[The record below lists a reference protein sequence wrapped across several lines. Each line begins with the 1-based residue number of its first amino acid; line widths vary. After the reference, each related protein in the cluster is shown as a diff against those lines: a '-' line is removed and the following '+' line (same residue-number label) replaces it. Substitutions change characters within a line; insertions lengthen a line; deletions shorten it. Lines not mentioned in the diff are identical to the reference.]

1 MMTKFGRSMK
11 ILVVGSGGREHAL
24 VWKLA
29 QSPKA
34 EKIYVAP
41 GNAGIARLSETIPI
55 EVDDLNSL
63 ADFALK
69 KGIDLTVVGPELPL
83 TLGIVD
89 VFEEKGL
96 RIFGPNKEAAEI
108 EGSKAFAKNFMEQN
122 HIPTARFK
130 VFTSHLEAIDFAGS
144 ASMPVVIKA
153 DGLAAGKGTMAVNSP
168 GEAREK
174 IEEIMVE
181 RVFGEAGSKILI
193 EEFLVGEEVTVMAFT
208 DGERVIPMV
217 SAQDHKRIG
226 EGDTGLNTGGMGAYA
241 PTSIVSSKM
250 MKRITEE
257 ILEPTV
263 RGLARQG
270 RKYTGVLYTGII
282 ITDRGPKVLEYN
294 CRFGDPETQAV
305 LPLLESD
312 LVDIF
317 LDIADSYLNIDEI
330 KWKEAYAACVV
341 LASRGYPVTSEKNV
355 PIEGLESPEDENCVV
370 FHSGTA
376 KRDGR
381 LVTNGGRVLGVT
393 AVDSSIKGA
402 IARAYERVE
411 RIRFD
416 GMQFRRD
423 IGWRAGKVDSSY
435 F

>member
-1 MMTKFGRSMK
+1 MK

-24 VWKLA
+24 VWKLS
-29 QSPKA
+29 QSPTA

-41 GNAGIARLSETIPI
+41 GNAGIEGLAETVPI
-55 EVDDLNSL
+55 SMDNLNSL
-63 ADFALK
+63 ADFAEQK
-69 KGIDLTVVGPELPL
+69 KIDLTVVGPELPL

-89 VFEEKGL
+89 IFEKRGL

-108 EGSKAFAKNFMEQN
+108 EGSKAFAKDFMEKF

-130 VFTSHLEAIDFAGS
+130 VFTSHLEAIDFAKS
-144 ASMPVVIKA
+144 ANFPLVIKA
-153 DGLAAGKGTMAVNSP
+153 DGLAAGKGTAVVNNP
-168 GEAREK
+168 DEAREK

-181 RVFGEAGSKILI
+181 RVFGEAGSKLLI

-241 PTSIVSSKM
+241 PTSIVSQKM
-250 MKRITEE
+250 ITRITEE
-257 ILEPTV
+257 ILEPTI
-263 RGLARQG
+263 RGLAEQG

-294 CRFGDPETQAV
+294 CRFGDPETQVV

-312 LVDIF
+312 LAQIF
-317 LDIADSYLNIDEI
+317 LDIADGYLNIDEI
-330 KWKEAYAACVV
+330 KWKDEYCACIV
-341 LASRGYPVTSEKNV
+341 LASRGYPVSAEKGI
-355 PIEGLESPEDENCVV
+355 PINGLRKKPSGDCHI
-370 FHSGTA
+370 FQAGTA
-376 KRDGR
+376 RSNDQT
-381 LVTNGGRVLGVT
+381 VTDGGRVLGVSALGST
-393 AVDSSIKGA
+393 LKSALSL
-402 IARAYERVE
+402 AYENVDK
-411 RIRFD
+411 INFD
-416 GMQFRRD
+416 GMQFRKD
-423 IGWRAGKVDSSY
+423 IGWRAGKVDRSY